1 MNSQIEIAI
10 GLTCTCLP
18 TMEEYFQSR
27 KGPVSDSQHSRPK
40 LDFRIRRIL
49 EVRRL
54 RPQRP
59 KTAERAA
66 PAVSHAAPGMH
77 VKRDIVI
84 TGAYCPETPLRPP
97 SYCLQPSTV
106 GSCATP
112 STSLESG
119 ALNTIAVHEANDAAP
134 PIPEKSSAR
143 LSVHRKSWG
152 PTTTL
157 TSYVESVKQASE
169 TGAAAIYDQEPRCI
183 SPLEGKEWLPCF
195 PPPLFSEI
203 RGVPPIAEITTP
215 APSTPSMQ
223 HSPKMVRWSPRW
235 NRWPLSPT
243 RVPSPPLSPVED
255 LLQSLQPPPMW
266 QSGYLDQDYR
276 HYSV

>member
-1 MNSQIEIAI
+1 MKSQIEIAI
-10 GLTCTCLP
+10 GLICTCLP
-18 TMEEYFQSR
+18 TMEEYFQLR
-27 KGPVSDSQHSRPK
+27 KGPARDSRNSRPK
-40 LDFRIRRIL
+40 LNFRIRRIL

-54 RPQRP
+54 RPQGL
-59 KTAERAA
+59 KKAERAVPVA
-66 PAVSHAAPGMH
+66 SHTASSIQ
-77 VKRDIVI
+77 VEREII
-84 TGAYCPETPLRPP
+84 GAYSPETSLRPP
-97 SYCLQPSTV
+97 SYCLQRSTV
-106 GSCATP
+106 RSCATP

-119 ALNTIAVHEANDAAP
+119 VLNTTTVHECNDAAP

-157 TSYVESVKQASE
+157 TTYVESAKQASE
-169 TGAAAIYDQEPRCI
+169 KGAAARHEQEPR
-183 SPLEGKEWLPCF
+183 SVSSFEGKKCLPCF

-215 APSTPSMQ
+215 TPSTPSMQ
-223 HSPKMVRWSPRW
+223 HSPKMLRWSPRW
-235 NRWPLSPT
+235 NRWSRSPT
-243 RVPSPPLSPVED
+243 RVSSPPLSPVED

-266 QSGYLDQDYR
+266 QSGCSDQDYR